1 LFWRPEPSQMSHTA
15 IAVPDVPPFVL
26 PRTQAGTPPREAIS
40 PSHPGWG
47 PRLAGWAKEVLLLVG
62 AVYMFPI
69 AILAIGIPFAFAV
82 NGLLLLAGWVWKA
95 L

>member
-1 LFWRPEPSQMSHTA
+1 MSHTA

-26 PRTQAGTPPREAIS
+26 PRAHAGTPPREAIS
-40 PSHPGWG
+40 PRHPGSVR
-47 PRLAGWAKEVLLLVG
+47 RLSGWAKEALLLLG

-69 AILAIGIPFAFAV
+69 AILAIGIPLAFAV
-82 NGLLLLAGWVWKA
+82 NGLLLLAGWTWKA

>member
-1 LFWRPEPSQMSHTA
+1 VHGLS
-15 IAVPDVPPFVL
+15 
-26 PRTQAGTPPREAIS
+26 
-40 PSHPGWG
+40 
-47 PRLAGWAKEVLLLVG
+47 GWAKEAVLLVG

-82 NGLLLLAGWVWKA
+82 NGLLLLAGWAWKA

>member
-1 LFWRPEPSQMSHTA
+1 MTNTA

-26 PRTQAGTPPREAIS
+26 PKAHVGTPPREAIS
-40 PSHPGWG
+40 PRRPGSVHG
-47 PRLAGWAKEVLLLVG
+47 LSGWAKEAVLLVG

-82 NGLLLLAGWVWKA
+82 NGLLLLAGWAWNA